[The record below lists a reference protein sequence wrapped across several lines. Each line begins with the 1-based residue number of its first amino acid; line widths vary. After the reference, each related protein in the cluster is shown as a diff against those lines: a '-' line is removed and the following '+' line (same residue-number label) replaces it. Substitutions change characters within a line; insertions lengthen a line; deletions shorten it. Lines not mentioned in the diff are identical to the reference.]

1 MAEVTLTIGAAAV
14 CGDGFPGELKSVVVD
29 PASRAVTHL
38 VIEPKRERGSGVG
51 LARLVPL
58 DHADAAA
65 EPIRMA
71 YTEAEFKDLRPA
83 EETLAEFVPG
93 YEVPVQL
100 LPAGEGWRAADG
112 PVADGETIPQIREME
127 TIPLIPDNEAG
138 TPEVE
143 ESGADHVAP
152 PTATSGGCTG
162 CAWTRPAER
171 CSRCCS
177 RSTPGGTRS
186 SPSPSA
192 RCRVSKRGSSSAS
205 PGGSKEPGLKR
216 DRRDG
221 LDLNQ
226 LVRVASTVTPRRVP
240 GAS

>member
-14 CGDGFPGELKSVVVD
+14 CGDGFSGELKSLVVD

-38 VIEPKRERGSGVG
+38 VIEPERGVG

-65 EPIRMA
+65 EPIRLA
-71 YTEAEFKDLRPA
+71 YTEAEFKDLSPA

-127 TIPLIPDNEAG
+127 TVSLIPDNEAG

-143 ESGADHVAP
+143 ESGTDHVR
-152 PTATSGGCTG
+152 ATDGEVGRLHGLRVDAASGEVLQVLLKKH
-162 CAWTRPAER
+162 AWGHAELAIPI
-171 CSRCCS
+171 S
-177 RSTPGGTRS
+177 
-186 SPSPSA
+186 
-192 RCRVSKRGSSSAS
+192 RVSGFDA
-205 PGGSKEPGLKR
+205 GV
-216 DRRDG
+216 
-221 LDLNQ
+221 Q
-226 LVRVASTVTPRRVP
+226 LSITRQEVKNLA
-240 GAS
+240 